1 MRSNSGRDEG
11 RNNLRDPTNR
21 DRELGRDVT
30 KDPAHGRTTEMGSKA
45 RKTGQKGHG
54 AHR

>member
-11 RNNLRDPTNR
+11 RNNMRDPTMR
-21 DRELGRDVT
+21 DRELDRDL
-30 KDPAHGRTTEMGSKA
+30 KKSAAHGRTTEMGSRA